1 MREIIDFLTAN
12 STVFLATSDKGQA
25 RVRPFQFQFEQD
37 GRLWFCTARHKE
49 VFAQLQADP
58 RLELAGTARNMATLR
73 LLGQANL
80 DDDMAVKRRI
90 IENNGLVRSIYGAA
104 DNPDFTVFS
113 IDHGTAVLFDF
124 SGTPPKRYEF

>member
-25 RVRPFQFQFEQD
+25 RVRPFQFQFEQG

-58 RLELAGTARNMATLR
+58 RLELASTAQNMATLR
-73 LLGQANL
+73 LLARPTL
-80 DDDMAVKRRI
+80 MTTWR
-90 IENNGLVRSIYGAA
+90 
-104 DNPDFTVFS
+104 
-113 IDHGTAVLFDF
+113 
-124 SGTPPKRYEF
+124 